1 MKYLLWAVV
10 TFLTFGI
17 QGSLSFFDITPNV
30 TVILAYYAGI
40 REGEAKGLFIGSLI
54 GIIEDS
60 FSGTLLGPN
69 LLSKGLV
76 GYLAAFLYSK
86 FFVWT
91 PVLGILTIM
100 VLTMADSI
108 VVYMSRSIFDTM
120 PSGIGAAAFIIVM
133 QSLFNAPIGIFLK
146 KKNE

>member
-17 QGSLSFFDITPNV
+17 QGSLSFFDITPNF
-30 TVILAYYAGI
+30 TVILACYAGI

>member
-1 MKYLLWAVV
+1 VKYLLWAVV

-17 QGSLSFFDITPNV
+17 QGSLSFFDITPKF
-30 TVILAYYAGI
+30 TVILACYAGI